1 MAKIY
6 GNPITLGGSS
16 NKSDFQLAATFEIK
30 SSDFTDV
37 KTHESMD
44 GNVLTEGTFQIPFPL
59 VINKKT
65 YNNFQELIS
74 TVGSRRNILFASLST
89 SGPSTYASNGLGQ
102 SNCYIL
108 FGGYDIFDTTLY
120 MFVKFEGNQ

>member
-30 SSDFTDV
+30 RSDFTDV
-37 KTHESMD
+37 ETYESM
-44 GNVLTEGTFQIPFPL
+44 GGKTFTEGTFQIPFPL

-65 YNNFQELIS
+65 YNNYQELIS
-74 TVGSRRNILFASLST
+74 TIGSRRNILFASDST
-89 SGPSTYASNGLGQ
+89 LVPTTYASNKVDQ

-108 FGGYDIFDTTLY
+108 FESYDVFDTTLY
-120 MFVKFEGNQ
+120 MFVKFKK

>member
-37 KTHESMD
+37 TTSESME
-44 GNVLTEGTFQIPFPL
+44 GAVYTKGTFNIPFPL
-59 VINKKT
+59 TINKKT
-65 YNNFQELIS
+65 YNTYGELIDA
-74 TVGSRRNILFASLST
+74 TGNRRNILFSASCEMF
-89 SGPSTYASNGLGQ
+89 PNVYASNGSDQ
-102 SNCYIL
+102 SYCNVI
-108 FGGYDIFDTTLY
+108 FNAYDMYDSKLY
-120 MFVKFEGNQ
+120 MFVKFKK

>member
-30 SSDFTDV
+30 SSDFTNV
-37 KTHESMD
+37 KTYESMD
-44 GNVLTEGTFQIPFPL
+44 GKTFTEGTFQIPFPL

-65 YNNFQELIS
+65 YNTYGELLNA
-74 TVGSRRNILFASLST
+74 TGNRKNILFSASCEVF
-89 SGPSTYASNGLGQ
+89 PKVYASNRTDQ
-102 SNCYIL
+102 SYCNVI
-108 FGGYDIFDTTLY
+108 FEAYDIYDSKLY
-120 MFVKFEGNQ
+120 MFVKFEGVK

>member
-37 KTHESMD
+37 TTHESM
-44 GNVLTEGTFQIPFPL
+44 GGKTFTEGTFQIPFPL

-65 YNNFQELIS
+65 YNNYQELIS
-74 TVGSRRNILFASLST
+74 TIGSRRNILFASAST
-89 SGPSTYASNGLGQ
+89 SAPTTYASNKVDQ
-102 SNCYIL
+102 SYCYIL
-108 FGGYDIFDTTLY
+108 FESYDVFDTTLY
-120 MFVKFEGNQ
+120 MFVKFKK

>member
-37 KTHESMD
+37 RTYESTGGKTF
-44 GNVLTEGTFQIPFPL
+44 TEGTFQIPFPL

-65 YNNFQELIS
+65 YNSFEELIS
-74 TVGSRRNILFASLST
+74 TIGSSRNILFASIST
-89 SGPSTYASNGLGQ
+89 LGPTTYASNKTDQ
-102 SNCYIL
+102 SNCYVLFESYTIL
-108 FGGYDIFDTTLY
+108 DTTLY
-120 MFVKFEGNQ
+120 MFVKFKK

>member
-37 KTHESMD
+37 QTYESM
-44 GNVLTEGTFQIPFPL
+44 GGKTFTEGTFQIPFPL

-65 YNNFQELIS
+65 YNNYQELIS
-74 TVGSRRNILFASLST
+74 TIGSRKNILFASVST
-89 SGPSTYASNGLGQ
+89 SGPTTYASNKSNQ
-102 SNCYIL
+102 SDCYVL
-108 FGGYDIFDTTLY
+108 FESYDVFDTTLY
-120 MFVKFEGNQ
+120 MFVKFEK

>member
-37 KTHESMD
+37 RTYESIDGKTF
-44 GNVLTEGTFQIPFPL
+44 TEGKFQIPFPL

-74 TVGSRRNILFASLST
+74 TIGSSRNILFASVTTL
-89 SGPSTYASNGLGQ
+89 GPTTYASNKSDQ
-102 SNCYIL
+102 SYCFVLFESYIVL
-108 FGGYDIFDTTLY
+108 DTTLY
-120 MFVKFEGNQ
+120 MFVKFKK

>member
-37 KTHESMD
+37 RTYESTGGKTF
-44 GNVLTEGTFQIPFPL
+44 TEGTFQIPFPL

-65 YNNFQELIS
+65 YNSFEELIS
-74 TVGSRRNILFASLST
+74 TIGSRRNILFASIST
-89 SGPSTYASNGLGQ
+89 LGPTTYASNKTDQ
-102 SNCYIL
+102 SNCYVLFESYTIL
-108 FGGYDIFDTTLY
+108 DTTLY
-120 MFVKFEGNQ
+120 MFVKFKK